1 MSFIATVYKIIRI
14 PGNFYTSSKLNEL
27 IIAIV
32 VPFIVCIPLIFI
44 DIHPDDINE
53 YLNTLLTMASIITS
67 FEVAVI
73 TILFTSQS
81 KNIEI
86 AKRKS
91 TTNRTDLEGFGISY
105 YQLILIRNFYL
116 TFVLIALIFIGL
128 IFKLLLN
135 MIPPVVQK
143 ILLGF
148 ELFAFVHAIVV
159 LIFVLI
165 HMYHLLWEEKLTKE

>member
-1 MSFIATVYKIIRI
+1 MSFIATVYKIIKF
-14 PGNFYTSSKLNEL
+14 PGNFLTSLKLHEF
-27 IIAIV
+27 IIIIV
-32 VPFIVCIPLIFI
+32 VPIIVCSPLIFV
-44 DIHPDDINE
+44 DICPDDIDG

-81 KNIEI
+81 RNIEV
-86 AKRKS
+86 AKKKP
-91 TTNRTDLEGFGISY
+91 TNRADLEGFEISY

-128 IFKLLLN
+128 VFKLLLN

-159 LIFVLI
+159 LVFVLI